1 MSRRAI
7 LPRLSALLLALAAP
21 AAAQAPE
28 AGAPPFPPP
37 AAGAA
42 RGNPLWGISVQ
53 SLTATR
59 ERPLFTPGRRPP
71 PSAEPTPLIVP
82 AATAPAPPPR
92 PPLAL
97 IGTVVGP
104 NEGFGI
110 FLDQT
115 SNTVIHLRTGDVH
128 RGWTLKQVTVRGVL
142 LQMDRRSAELA
153 LPPPDK
159 AAVPAQSG
167 ARRRKAERPFPNEP
181 DPSSH

>member
-1 MSRRAI
+1 MSATTVS
-7 LPRLSALLLALAAP
+7 RLAALLLVLAAP
-21 AAAQAPE
+21 AAAQSTDGSA
-28 AGAPPFPPP
+28 AARSATP
-37 AAGAA
+37 AAP
-42 RGNPLWGISVQ
+42 RGNPLWGTPVD
-53 SLTATR
+53 SLAATR

-71 PSAEPTPLIVP
+71 VSGEPTPLVPPAP
-82 AATAPAPPPR
+82 AAAAPPPR

-104 NEGFGI
+104 GEGFAI

-115 SNTVIHLRTGDVH
+115 SNTVMHLRTGDVH
-128 RGWTLKQVTVRGVL
+128 RGWTLKQVTARGVL

-159 AAVPAQSG
+159 AAMPAQSG